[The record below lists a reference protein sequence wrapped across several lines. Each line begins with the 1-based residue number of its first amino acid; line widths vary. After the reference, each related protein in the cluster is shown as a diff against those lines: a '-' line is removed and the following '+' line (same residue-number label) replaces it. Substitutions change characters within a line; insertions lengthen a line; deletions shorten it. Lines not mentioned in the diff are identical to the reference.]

1 MTDGA
6 VGLPLDGVRVVDL
19 TVERGELCA
28 RLLADLGADVVKVE
42 PPGGSPARQL
52 PPRHEGVSLWWGL
65 RNAGK
70 RSVVLDL
77 PTDTVRLDAL
87 LASSDVMV
95 VSAGTGEAPL
105 DIGAAHRAHPHLVV
119 TAIAPYG
126 LVGPWAGRQAT
137 DGVLATTGTITWKA
151 GTPDRAPLMPPGS
164 FVDDSTSVTFAFA
177 TLCGLWQRE
186 RHGAGQLLDCSQN
199 EAIANMSDWALAN
212 NSVRHA
218 CGEVVREVR
227 AGSGPVWPSLRCAD
241 GFVRVVILAPRQ
253 WRAMRAWLGE
263 PDYLQDRELDSLP
276 GRLGISATVINPLI
290 EELFAT
296 MTMAEIAAEAQQ
308 RGIVCTP
315 LASPAD
321 VMASEHFIER
331 RSLVDMRLGAGVRG
345 PVPSGFLEL
354 DGCRAGPVRPPPG
367 VGEHTDEVLGGPG
380 PARPAPTGVPSPDLP
395 LRGVRVADFGHGG
408 VGVEAGKLLAE
419 YGADVIKVESRAYP
433 DFIRIAS
440 GSEMSPSFASANRSK
455 RGFGA
460 NAKTADGH
468 RVLVRLIGTCDVV
481 IENSTT
487 GVMDELGL
495 GYDAL
500 RSAHPG
506 LVMVSSQLM
515 GASGPWARFRGY
527 GPSTRAAG
535 GLEVL
540 WDYGGDR
547 APAGSS
553 SIFPDQLCGRLGA
566 LGAVAALLARR
577 RSGRGAHIEVAQVET
592 TIGIVGEA
600 FTREALE
607 PGSVVACGN
616 RRERGVPWG
625 VFPCAGEEQWAAITC
640 RDDGDWAALVAAMG
654 GPAWATGAELA
665 HAAERAARVAEV
677 EDGVGRWTAG
687 LSKHDVVARCQ
698 AAGAPAGE
706 LLTPLESMVNEHY
719 VARGFRV
726 DVAQPGLLS
735 AAVVLDGPGFTGSAM
750 SAPVITPAPWIGEHT
765 RQICTDELGMHADEV
780 ERLIGDGVLE
790 TTPPAG

>member
-1 MTDGA
+1 VA
-6 VGLPLDGVRVVDL
+6 LPLEGVRVVDL

-28 RLLADLGADVVKVE
+28 RLLGDLGADVVKVE
-42 PPGGSPARQL
+42 PPGGSPARRL
-52 PPRHEGVSLWWGL
+52 PPLHGGVSLWWAL

-77 PTDTVRLDAL
+77 PTDTARLDAL
-87 LASSDVMV
+87 LATSDVMV
-95 VSAGTGEAPL
+95 ASAGAGEAPV
-105 DIGAAHRAHPHLVV
+105 DIGEAHRAHPHLVV

-126 LVGPWAGRQAT
+126 LVGPWAARRAT

-151 GTPDRAPLMPPGS
+151 GTPDREPLMPPAS

-177 TLCGLWQRE
+177 TVCALWQRQG
-186 RHGAGQLLDCSQN
+186 HGAGQLLDCSQN
-199 EAIANMSDWALAN
+199 EAIANMSDWALPN
-212 NSVRHA
+212 NWVRHA
-218 CGEVVREVR
+218 CGEPVREVR

-263 PDYLQDRELDSLP
+263 PDYLQDPDLDSLP
-276 GRLGISATVINPLI
+276 GRLGIAATVINPLI

-321 VMASEHFIER
+321 VMATEHFIAR
-331 RSLVDMRLGAGVRG
+331 RSLVDLPLGTGVTG
-345 PVPSGFLEL
+345 AVPSGFLEL
-354 DGCRAGPVRPPPG
+354 DGCRVGPMRPPPG
-367 VGEHTDEVLGGPG
+367 VGEHTDEVLGDPG
-380 PARPAPTGVPSPDLP
+380 RVRPAPVAPPSPDLP

-495 GYDAL
+495 GFEAM
-500 RSAHPG
+500 RAERPG

-515 GASGPWARFRGY
+515 GASGPWAQFRGY

-553 SIFPDQLCGRLGA
+553 SIFPDQLCGRIGA
-566 LGAVAALLARR
+566 LGAVAALIARQ
-577 RSGRGAHIEVAQVET
+577 RSGRGGHIEVAQVET
-592 TIGIVGEA
+592 TIGIVAEG
-600 FTREALE
+600 FTKEALE

-625 VFPCAGEEQWAAITC
+625 VFRCAGEEQWAAITC
-640 RDDGDWAALVAAMG
+640 RDDTDWASLVAAMG
-654 GPAWATGAELA
+654 EPSWATGAALA
-665 HAAERAARVAEV
+665 VAGGRASRVADV
-677 EDGVGRWTAG
+677 EEGVGRWTAG
-687 LSKHDVVARCQ
+687 LTKQDVVARCQ
-698 AAGAPAGE
+698 ARGVPAGE
-706 LLTPLESMVNEHY
+706 LLTPLESIANEHY
-719 VARGFRV
+719 LARGFRV

-735 AAVVLDGPGFTGSAM
+735 TTVVLDGPGFTGTAM
-750 SAPVITPAPWIGEHT
+750 TAPVIAPAPWIGEHT
-765 RQICTDELGMHADEV
+765 RQICTEELGMPADEV
-780 ERLIGDGVLE
+780 ERLIAEGALE
-790 TTPPAG
+790 TTPARE

>member
-1 MTDGA
+1 MA
-6 VGLPLDGVRVVDL
+6 LPLAGLRVVDL

-52 PPRHEGVSLWWGL
+52 PPRHGGVSLWWAL

-77 PTDTVRLDAL
+77 PAETARLDTL
-87 LASSDVMV
+87 LAASDVLV
-95 VSAGTGEAPL
+95 VSAGAGEAAV
-105 DIGAAHRAHPHLVV
+105 DVVAAHRAHPHLVV

-126 LVGPWAGRQAT
+126 LVGPWAGRRAT

-151 GTPDRAPLMPPGS
+151 GTPDREPLMPPAS

-177 TLCGLWQRE
+177 TLCALWQRE
-186 RHGAGQLLDCSQN
+186 PHGAGQLLDCSQN

-212 NSVRHA
+212 NSVRQA
-218 CGEVVREVR
+218 CGEPVREVR

-263 PDYLQDRELDSLP
+263 PDYLQDPELDSLP

-296 MTMAEIAAEAQQ
+296 MTMAEIAAEAQR

-321 VMASEHFIER
+321 VMAGEHFIAR
-331 RSLVDMRLGAGVRG
+331 RSLVDMQLGPGVRG

-354 DGCRAGPVRPPPG
+354 DGCRVGPLRPPPG
-367 VGEHTDEVLGGPG
+367 VGEHTDEVFADLGG
-380 PARPAPTGVPSPDLP
+380 ARPAPSAAPSPELP
-395 LRGVRVADFGHGG
+395 LRGTRVADFGHGG

-419 YGADVIKVESRAYP
+419 YGADVIKVESRTYP
-433 DFIRIAS
+433 DFIRVAS

-500 RSAHPG
+500 RGEHPG

-515 GASGPWARFRGY
+515 GASGPWAQFRGY

-553 SIFPDQLCGRLGA
+553 SIFPDQLCGRIGA
-566 LGAVAALLARR
+566 LGAVAALIGRR

-592 TIGIVGEA
+592 TIGIVAEA
-600 FTREALE
+600 FTKEALE
-607 PGSVVACGN
+607 PGSVHACGN

-625 VFPCAGEEQWAAITC
+625 VFRCAGEEQWAAITC
-640 RDDGDWAALVAAMG
+640 RDDAEWAALVEAMG
-654 GPAWATGAELA
+654 RPSWAMGEELA
-665 HAAERAARVAEV
+665 RAAGRATRAAEV
-677 EDGVGRWTAG
+677 EAGVGRWAAG
-687 LSKHDVVARCQ
+687 LARDDVVARCQ
-698 AAGAPAGE
+698 AARVPAGE
-706 LLTPLESMVNEHY
+706 LLTPLESIANEHY
-719 VARGFRV
+719 LARGFRV
-726 DVAQPGLLS
+726 DVPQPGLLS
-735 AAVVLDGPGFTGSAM
+735 PTVVLDGPGFTGSGM
-750 SAPVITPAPWIGEHT
+750 RPPVITPAPWIGEHT
-765 RQICTDELGMHADEV
+765 RQICTDELAIPAEEV
-780 ERLIGDGVLE
+780 ERLIGTGALE
-790 TTPPAG
+790 TTLSKE